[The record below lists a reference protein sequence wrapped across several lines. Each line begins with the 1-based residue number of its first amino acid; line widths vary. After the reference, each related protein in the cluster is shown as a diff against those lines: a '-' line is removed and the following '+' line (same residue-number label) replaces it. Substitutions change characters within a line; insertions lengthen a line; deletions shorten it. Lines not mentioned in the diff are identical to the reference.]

1 MSALN
6 GLLAEFESA
15 SDLMAAAKTTH
26 RSGYNDIEAYSPFPV
41 HGLGEAIGFTKN
53 RVPLVVLIGGIVGAC
68 TGYGLQYWVS
78 AITYPINVGGR
89 PLNSWPSFVIITF
102 ELTVLFAGLSAV
114 IGMLVLND
122 LPRPIVQQFERAS
135 QDRFFLCVFAA
146 DPKFHASETR
156 RFLEGLKPIS
166 IADVPDE

>member
-15 SDLMAAAKTTH
+15 SDLMAAAKTAH

-53 RVPLVVLIGGIVGAC
+53 RVPLVVLICGILGAC

-114 IGMLVLND
+114 IGVFVLDD
-122 LPRPIVQQFERAS
+122 LPPPHPPGFC
-135 QDRFFLCVFAA
+135 L
-146 DPKFHASETR
+146 PP
-156 RFLEGLKPIS
+156 L
-166 IADVPDE
+166 